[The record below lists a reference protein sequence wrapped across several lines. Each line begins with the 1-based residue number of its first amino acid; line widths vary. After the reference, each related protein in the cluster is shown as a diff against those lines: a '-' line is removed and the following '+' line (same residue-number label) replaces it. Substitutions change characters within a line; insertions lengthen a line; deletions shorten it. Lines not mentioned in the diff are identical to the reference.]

1 MSWKMGSGASWWFK
15 PRHTKVENIDRGM
28 LTERLIP
35 GCLDLAIRP
44 PGNLDDK
51 VDDLLVRLIWI
62 EGDVVPERCGA
73 SVFL

>member
-1 MSWKMGSGASWWFK
+1 
-15 PRHTKVENIDRGM
+15 M

-51 VDDLLVRLIWI
+51 VDDLLVRFVGI
-62 EGDVVPERCGA
+62 ERDVVPERCGA